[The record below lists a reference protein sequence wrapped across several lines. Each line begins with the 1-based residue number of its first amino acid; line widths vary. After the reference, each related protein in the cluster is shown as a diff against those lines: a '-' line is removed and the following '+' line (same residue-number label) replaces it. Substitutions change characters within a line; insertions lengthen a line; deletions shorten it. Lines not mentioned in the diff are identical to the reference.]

1 MNRDEKVSI
10 VEEFS
15 DKFANAKIAI
25 ISNYRGLTVSDFEE
39 LRVALKKCD
48 SEVKVA
54 KNTLLRRAAEGTSF
68 EGLTEHLKGT
78 SALTISYDD
87 SVGPAKVLHDFVKTH
102 AQLQI
107 KGAVLE
113 GKSLSAADLLVLSKL
128 PRKEVLLATL
138 LSGMQAVP
146 TNFVRVLSAVPQ
158 KMVYMLQAVKD
169 QKEQVEN

>member
-1 MNRDEKVSI
+1 LNRDEKVSI
-10 VEEFS
+10 VEEIS

-25 ISNYRGLTVSDFEE
+25 ISDYRGLTVSDFEE

-68 EGLTEHLKGT
+68 QGLAEHFKGT

-87 SVGPAKVLHDFVKTH
+87 PVGPAKVMNDFAKTH

-107 KGAVLE
+107 RGAVLE
-113 GKSLSAADLLVLSKL
+113 GKSLNAADLLALSKL
-128 PRKEVLLATL
+128 PSKEILLATL

-146 TNFVRVLSAVPQ
+146 TNFVRVLNAIPQ